1 MKFSTD
7 RILTTHAGTLPQPAD
22 LKEMHNAQVAG
33 KAIDLGVFAKRVAL
47 AVGDIVKRQIACGLD
62 IINDGELGKSNFS
75 RYARDRLSGF
85 IEREVKAGDQAS
97 TIYARDLS
105 EFGDYFSARTSH
117 RGDNL
122 RRVFCNQPLK
132 YVGHDSLTA
141 EIADFKAALQGQNYE
156 EAFLPAIA
164 PGTIEHWMKND
175 YYPNDEA
182 YLAAIADAMHEE
194 YRAIVDAGFLLQID
208 DPDLPDGWQ
217 FMSKMTVPEYR
228 KYAELRVEALNHGLR
243 DIPPD
248 RVRFHTCWGSYH
260 GPHKYDIPLRDII
273 DLILK
278 VKANTI
284 SIEAANPRHEHEWR
298 VWEEVKLPAGKVL
311 VPGVVG
317 HATDIVE
324 HPQAIADRLV
334 RYAKIVGRENLMGGT
349 DCGLGPRVGSAQICW
364 AKIEALTEGA
374 RLASKELW
382 VR

>member
-1 MKFSTD
+1 MKYSTD
-7 RILTTHAGTLPQPAD
+7 RILTTHAGALPQPPD
-22 LKEMHNAQVAG
+22 LKEMHNAQIAG
-33 KAIDLGVFAKRVAL
+33 KPVDKDAFGKRVRG
-47 AVGDIVKRQIACGLD
+47 AVADIVKKQITCGLD
-62 IINDGELGKSNFS
+62 VINDGEVGKSNFS
-75 RYARDRLSGF
+75 RYARERLSGF
-85 IEREVKAGDQAS
+85 SEREVKPEDLPS
-97 TIYARDLS
+97 TIYARDLT
-105 EFGDYFSARTSH
+105 EFSDYFHSRTYH

-122 RRVFCNQPLK
+122 RRVFCNAPLK
-132 YVGHDSLTA
+132 YVGHESLKA
-141 EIADFKAALQGQNYE
+141 EIEDFKASLQGQTYE

-175 YYPNDEA
+175 YYPSDDA
-182 YLAAIADAMHEE
+182 YLLAIADAMHEE
-194 YRAIVDAGFLLQID
+194 YKAIVDAGFLLQID
-208 DPDLPDGWQ
+208 DPDLPD
-217 FMSKMTVPEYR
+217 
-228 KYAELRVEALNHGLR
+228 
-243 DIPPD
+243 
-248 RVRFHTCWGSYH
+248 CWGSYH

-334 RYAKIVGRENLMGGT
+334 RYAKIVGRENVMAGT
-349 DCGLGPRVGSAQICW
+349 DCGLGPRVGSPQICW
-364 AKIEALTEGA
+364 AKFEAMAEGA

-382 VR
+382 GR